1 MAAPGPS
8 DVPTNAVARRVVDD
22 LMEFT
27 GETSVTKYMRF
38 FNAQQIVERRRFV
51 NRMCDQVQTCRTLIG
66 QLNALIAELE
76 AMEDQ
81 GELFDTLMSLRDDRR
96 NENDRLLGF
105 NAKIAKALEEI
116 EIKEAHVCNPIH
128 DQTFYLALE
137 HKRKLKEEYGVEPW
151 TFEQCL
157 GEAVFIP
164 AGCPHQVR
172 NLKINKMV
180 FHAMSQALTETEALL
195 RKRAKSN
202 VGVASVEGESGD
214 IETDELSFPKR
225 QDVSS
230 QGNVRPNTN
239 QFQSRPPQHSQL
251 HQNQKTD
258 DLSRQLIESQKTTTQ
273 TIIVRQNQNDIVVGI
288 PLQNSP
294 TTTGYKEVRDLFPEM
309 QTEWSF
315 VPSSQA
321 ATISLTDVVDQLRSA
336 HQAESS
342 KLVNSLEELT
352 KQQQQIQQQQD
363 LIVQGM
369 KTLQQSQLKIS
380 EVLIE
385 LSSSLKT
392 SNSAHQSS
400 LSSIKTTQ
408 TDLQKVDQSMK
419 DVKSGVTSVA
429 TKLSDTQTQ
438 FAAKVTSLEE
448 AALKM
453 HCSLQGLGFTKNKEL
468 GEEVPLTEGE
478 INQGGESMV
487 EGVMVEENED
497 KRESESVAVPNST
510 TEEVPTS
517 NVAVPNSTTEEVP
530 TSKDQSGPVQ
540 ELKDFETSS
549 SNDTLDQFML
559 KKRSAAET
567 ESAQEGNLPIT
578 QVQPEAGGYGS
589 GCDNR
594 SKFIEARAR
603 QRGISIEQLC
613 GIEEESKQPKET
625 KEDNVDTEADQQPKE
640 TEVENVQAESALVL
654 ETAVTSQTQ
663 ADPSQKAPT
672 QTNSSSNEYFSIRR
686 DSAQGQAVLQA
697 VGLRQHEAVVQRGKE
712 KTLLEAEEELFKS
725 KYAEERRI
733 EDIKGAI
740 AARRLHE
747 EELEKSK
754 EELDRIAEAD
764 E

>member
-1 MAAPGPS
+1 M
-8 DVPTNAVARRVVDD
+8 
-22 LMEFT
+22 
-27 GETSVTKYMRF
+27 
-38 FNAQQIVERRRFV
+38 
-51 NRMCDQVQTCRTLIG
+51 
-66 QLNALIAELE
+66 
-76 AMEDQ
+76 
-81 GELFDTLMSLRDDRR
+81 
-96 NENDRLLGF
+96 
-105 NAKIAKALEEI
+105 
-116 EIKEAHVCNPIH
+116 
-128 DQTFYLALE
+128 
-137 HKRKLKEEYGVEPW
+137 
-151 TFEQCL
+151 
-157 GEAVFIP
+157 
-164 AGCPHQVR
+164 
-172 NLKINKMV
+172 
-180 FHAMSQALTETEALL
+180 
-195 RKRAKSN
+195 
-202 VGVASVEGESGD
+202 
-214 IETDELSFPKR
+214 
-225 QDVSS
+225 
-230 QGNVRPNTN
+230 
-239 QFQSRPPQHSQL
+239 
-251 HQNQKTD
+251 
-258 DLSRQLIESQKTTTQ
+258 
-273 TIIVRQNQNDIVVGI
+273 
-288 PLQNSP
+288 
-294 TTTGYKEVRDLFPEM
+294 
-309 QTEWSF
+309 
-315 VPSSQA
+315 PSSQA

-342 KLVNSLEELT
+342 KPVNSLEELT

-408 TDLQKVDQSMK
+408 TNLQKVDQSMK

-429 TKLSDTQTQ
+429 TKLSDTQPQ

-448 AALKM
+448 PALKM

-517 NVAVPNSTTEEVP
+517 
-530 TSKDQSGPVQ
+530 KDQSGPVQ
-540 ELKDFETSS
+540 ELKDVETSS
-549 SNDTLDQFML
+549 SDDTLDQFML
-559 KKRSAAET
+559 KKRSAAEN

-625 KEDNVDTEADQQPKE
+625 KEDNVDTEAL
-640 TEVENVQAESALVL
+640 VLENVQAESALVL
-654 ETAVTSQTQ
+654 EKEVVEGDKVVEEGISVLETTVTSQTQ

-686 DSAQGQAVLQA
+686 DSAQGQAARQHEAKEELLKA

-712 KTLLEAEEELFKS
+712 KTRT
-725 KYAEERRI
+725 YN
-733 EDIKGAI
+733 
-740 AARRLHE
+740 
-747 EELEKSK
+747 
-754 EELDRIAEAD
+754 
-764 E
+764 